1 MNREITIKEIEPL
14 APFSQESTEIFLT
27 GYWSNKKPLWIEKV
41 SPCRQGCP
49 IGNPIARAFYYASRG
64 DYDMALK
71 VYRQESPFP
80 GVCGRVCY
88 HPCESL
94 CNRNGFDEAINIR
107 GFERFLSDYGRV
119 DIEKERP
126 IKPRKERIA
135 VIGSGPAG
143 LSASYYL
150 ARIGYNVT
158 IFEALLY
165 PGGMLRYGIPAYRL
179 PRDVLDREID
189 YIKALGVEIKT
200 RMRVGQDISLSEL
213 KRDYKAI
220 FIAIGTHKGMKL
232 GIDGEDCD
240 GAIEGIG
247 LLRDV
252 NSGIK
257 VDMGRN
263 VIVIGGGNTAIDCAR
278 SALRIGGR
286 EVTILYRRS
295 RSEMPA
301 LAEDVE
307 WAIAEGIRIEY
318 LAAPKR
324 IISKGGR
331 VSKIECIRMELG
343 EADESGRPR
352 PTPVKGSEFILEADT
367 IVSAIGQVP
376 DSGFIKE
383 IGLTPGRGGII
394 NVPSESFSTEIEG
407 VFAGGD
413 SAGVRAFVA
422 DAIASGKM
430 AAMAISCYIEG
441 KDIKKELS
449 PYQIGEGPSFSFQHY
464 LDGKEADVD
473 LKNIATYE
481 KINTLCFSHGRRV
494 ESPVLIQP
502 DISKNSFD
510 EVIGTIPH
518 DSMKS
523 EIERC
528 FKCGTCT
535 HCDLCFYLCP
545 DISISKDV
553 QNGYRVKRD
562 YCKGCGVCAS
572 TCPRNVIEIS
582 TGGIR

>member
-1 MNREITIKEIEPL
+1 MNRKITIKEIEPL
-14 APFSQESTEIFLT
+14 VPFSQESTEIFLT

-240 GAIEGIG
+240 GVIEGIG

-278 SALRIGGR
+278 SALRTGGR

-307 WAIAEGIRIEY
+307 WAIAEGIKIEY

-352 PTPVKGSEFILEADT
+352 PIPVKGSEFILEADA
-367 IVSAIGQVP
+367 IVSAIGQAP

-394 NVPSESFSTEIEG
+394 NVSPESFSTDIEG

-413 SAGVRAFVA
+413 SAGVNAFVA

-449 PYQIGEGPSFSFQHY
+449 PYQIGEGPSFSFQHF

-481 KINTLCFSHGRRV
+481 KINTLCFSHRRRV

-518 DSMKS
+518 DSMEK
-523 EIERC
+523 EIDRC

-535 HCDLCFYLCP
+535 RCDLCFYLCP

-553 QNGYRVKRD
+553 QNGYKVKRD
-562 YCKGCGVCAS
+562 YCKGCGVCAF